1 MAATLYS
8 RRHVLHRL
16 GATTAVAG
24 SLVTRVRAAAG
35 PSRDEVIAGAK
46 KESGMVWYDHYDGS
60 AANDLLAEFKRA
72 YPFVNKLDFVDIASA
87 QKTAKIVQESTA
99 GGPTADVLLHGAPV
113 TESFYQRGFLL
124 ESDWAE
130 LGVTPSPV
138 LTPTPYMIVVTTA
151 PDAALCNTDQVKN
164 EDLPRSWDDMVAEKW
179 KDRTGHWMRASFF
192 VDLIPAIGEDKSR
205 ELATRLAALEPRL
218 FEGQFPLAEAVGS
231 GEIALAIVSYDS
243 SVRMVEKGAPVKI
256 IIIDPTTLPTIVGSV
271 LKYGKNPNTARLFL
285 SWLGQPE
292 GAITFERLTKRGNY
306 FVEGTQISKVL
317 KGHKL
322 SYWSAEESIKQ
333 ANRLNALETEFSRK
347 LAGR

>member
-1 MAATLYS
+1 VAANLYS

-16 GATTAVAG
+16 AATTAAAG
-24 SLVTRVRAAAG
+24 SFATRARAAAG
-35 PSRDEVIAGAK
+35 PSRDEVIAAAK
-46 KESGMVWYDHYDGS
+46 KESGMVWYDHYDGT

-113 TESFYQRGFLL
+113 TASFYRRGFLL
-124 ESDWAE
+124 ESDWAA

-138 LTPTPYMIVVTTA
+138 LTPSPYMIVVTTA
-151 PDAALCNTDQVKN
+151 PDAALCNTSQVRE
-164 EDLPRSWDDMVAEKW
+164 EDLPRTWDDMVAAKW
-179 KDRTGHWMRASFF
+179 QGRTGHWMRASFF

-205 ELATRLAALEPRL
+205 ELATRLAALQPRL

-243 SVRMVEKGAPVKI
+243 SLRMAEKGAPVKI
-256 IIIDPTTLPTIVGSV
+256 VIIDPTPLPSIVGSV
-271 LKYGKNPNTARLFL
+271 LKYGKNPNTGRLFL

-322 SYWSAEESIKQ
+322 SYWNAEESIKQ
-333 ANRLNALETEFSRK
+333 ADRLNALEAEFSRM